1 MAFLIYKKTTIGDLL
16 RFERVKSL
24 KLSGADGLI
33 ARHVKSLPGEAAASW
48 KLSTTGLLQLA
59 GVPPG
64 ATDQTVLFDLGGGAT
79 SVCLYELTGIHG
91 SSRDTA
97 TQLALDFTVVID
109 REIDG
114 DPAGF
119 ARKFGTP
126 IPAKAKL
133 LGETLAL
140 TGGPCGGDWKWGE
153 TAMNLGVTVVQAQA
167 QAAPHHN
174 GGGEPCPN
182 CTCGRRTAAVQK

>member
-1 MAFLIYKKTTIGDLL
+1 MAFLIYKKSTIGDLL
-16 RFERVKSL
+16 RFERVQPL

-33 ARHVKSLPGEAAASW
+33 ARHVKTLQGEAAASW
-48 KLSTTGLLQLA
+48 KLSTTDLLQLA
-59 GVPPG
+59 DASAG
-64 ATDQTVLFDLGGGAT
+64 AADQTVLFDLGGDAA

-109 REIDG
+109 QEIDG
-114 DPAGF
+114 DPAEF
-119 ARKFGTP
+119 ARKFGVAISTKP
-126 IPAKAKL
+126 KL

-167 QAAPHHN
+167 APHHN

-182 CTCGRRTAAVQK
+182 CTCGRRAALAQK

>member
-16 RFERVKSL
+16 RFERVQPL

-48 KLSTTGLLQLA
+48 KLTAPGLLKLA
-59 GVPPG
+59 GVP
-64 ATDQTVLFDLGGGAT
+64 ADAADHTVLFDLGGDVS
-79 SVCLYELTGIHG
+79 SVCLYELTCIHG

-109 REIDG
+109 QEVDG
-114 DPAGF
+114 EPAEF
-119 ARKFGTP
+119 AKRFGTT
-126 IPAKAKL
+126 IPAKPKL

-140 TGGPCGGDWKWGE
+140 NGGPCGGDWKWGE

-167 QAAPHHN
+167 APHHH

-182 CTCGRRTAAVQK
+182 CSCGRRPAAAQK

>member
-16 RFERVKSL
+16 RFERVKPL
-24 KLSGADGLI
+24 KLSGVDGLI
-33 ARHVKSLPGEAAASW
+33 ARHVKSLQGEAAASW
-48 KLSTTGLLQLA
+48 KLSTSDLLQLA

-64 ATDQTVLFDLGGGAT
+64 ATERTILFDLGGDAA

-91 SSRDTA
+91 SSRDTS

-109 REIDG
+109 QEVDG
-114 DPAGF
+114 DPAEH
-119 ARKFGTP
+119 ARKFGTA
-126 IPAKAKL
+126 ISAKPKL

-140 TGGPCGGDWKWGE
+140 TGGQCGGDWKWGE
-153 TAMNLGVTVVQAQA
+153 TAMNLGVTVVQAQP
-167 QAAPHHN
+167 APHHH

-182 CTCGRRTAAVQK
+182 CTCGRRPAAVQQ